1 MDKQKKAAVT
11 SLLRAYKDG
20 RIGTGS
26 LIKQLGIKLITPK
39 ISTGK
44 PKAKG
49 GAITGHGTTYK
60 RPK

>member
-39 ISTGK
+39 